1 MKYNVQLKV
10 YEGPLDLLYDMIS
23 KQKIDIKDIS
33 IIDIT
38 KQYINYITALEK
50 MDLEIASEF
59 ITMASKLLE
68 IKSRYLLYKQKD
80 NNEVE
85 DPRLELMEKLEEYK
99 KFKLASQDLKD
110 NITYV
115 DDLYYRKKEEI
126 IIDDSMNIDDI
137 SIDAIKNILPYIL
150 KVKSEDNKP
159 HKDEK
164 LDKIVRGRIVP
175 VEEKIAYI
183 REIISRDNEVSFIK
197 VIENVDKDEVIATF
211 LSVLEL
217 IKSREIVVYQDLF
230 FDMFAYAEPISIKEL
245 NDIINEELASKEI
258 EYMLNNLINEY
269 KENNRGIQII
279 KLQDKYQMCTNKDY
293 SSFIKKV
300 LEPKK
305 KKSLTQTTLETLTII
320 AYKQPIT
327 KVEIEDI
334 RGVKSDKAIQTL
346 LENNLIKEAGRLEK
360 IGKPIIYKT
369 TDEFLKLLNI
379 EKLEDLPPIEN
390 YENDNE

>member
-1 MKYNVQLKV
+1 MRR
-10 YEGPLDLLYDMIS
+10 E
-23 KQKIDIKDIS
+23 DIKH
-33 IIDIT
+33 IIE
-38 KQYINYITALEK
+38 A
-50 MDLEIASEF
+50 
-59 ITMASKLLE
+59 
-68 IKSRYLLYKQKD
+68 
-80 NNEVE
+80 V
-85 DPRLELMEKLEEYK
+85 
-99 KFKLASQDLKD
+99 
-110 NITYV
+110 
-115 DDLYYRKKEEI
+115 
-126 IIDDSMNIDDI
+126 
-137 SIDAIKNILPYIL
+137 
-150 KVKSEDNKP
+150 
-159 HKDEK
+159 
-164 LDKIVRGRIVP
+164 
-175 VEEKIAYI
+175 
-183 REIISRDNEVSFIK
+183 
-197 VIENVDKDEVIATF
+197 
-211 LSVLEL
+211 
-217 IKSREIVVYQDLF
+217 
-230 FDMFAYAEPISIKEL
+230 MFAYAEPISIKEL

-300 LEPKK
+300 LAPKK
-305 KKSLTQTTLETLTII
+305 KKSVTQTTLETLTRI

-390 YENDNE
+390 YENNNE

>member
-1 MKYNVQLKV
+1 MRR
-10 YEGPLDLLYDMIS
+10 E
-23 KQKIDIKDIS
+23 DIKH
-33 IIDIT
+33 IIE
-38 KQYINYITALEK
+38 A
-50 MDLEIASEF
+50 
-59 ITMASKLLE
+59 
-68 IKSRYLLYKQKD
+68 
-80 NNEVE
+80 V
-85 DPRLELMEKLEEYK
+85 
-99 KFKLASQDLKD
+99 
-110 NITYV
+110 
-115 DDLYYRKKEEI
+115 
-126 IIDDSMNIDDI
+126 
-137 SIDAIKNILPYIL
+137 
-150 KVKSEDNKP
+150 
-159 HKDEK
+159 
-164 LDKIVRGRIVP
+164 
-175 VEEKIAYI
+175 
-183 REIISRDNEVSFIK
+183 
-197 VIENVDKDEVIATF
+197 
-211 LSVLEL
+211 
-217 IKSREIVVYQDLF
+217 
-230 FDMFAYAEPISIKEL
+230 MFAYAEPISIKEL

-334 RGVKSDKAIQTL
+334 RGVKSDKSIQTL

-390 YENDNE
+390 YENDNKKKSVLSLAHFFYNGYIFINIKIFC

>member
-1 MKYNVQLKV
+1 MRR
-10 YEGPLDLLYDMIS
+10 E
-23 KQKIDIKDIS
+23 DIKH
-33 IIDIT
+33 IIE
-38 KQYINYITALEK
+38 A
-50 MDLEIASEF
+50 
-59 ITMASKLLE
+59 
-68 IKSRYLLYKQKD
+68 
-80 NNEVE
+80 V
-85 DPRLELMEKLEEYK
+85 
-99 KFKLASQDLKD
+99 
-110 NITYV
+110 
-115 DDLYYRKKEEI
+115 
-126 IIDDSMNIDDI
+126 
-137 SIDAIKNILPYIL
+137 
-150 KVKSEDNKP
+150 
-159 HKDEK
+159 
-164 LDKIVRGRIVP
+164 
-175 VEEKIAYI
+175 
-183 REIISRDNEVSFIK
+183 
-197 VIENVDKDEVIATF
+197 
-211 LSVLEL
+211 
-217 IKSREIVVYQDLF
+217 
-230 FDMFAYAEPISIKEL
+230 MFAYAEPISIKEL

-258 EYMLNNLINEY
+258 EYMLNNL
-269 KENNRGIQII
+269 I

>member
-1 MKYNVQLKV
+1 MRR
-10 YEGPLDLLYDMIS
+10 E
-23 KQKIDIKDIS
+23 DIKH
-33 IIDIT
+33 IIE
-38 KQYINYITALEK
+38 A
-50 MDLEIASEF
+50 
-59 ITMASKLLE
+59 
-68 IKSRYLLYKQKD
+68 
-80 NNEVE
+80 V
-85 DPRLELMEKLEEYK
+85 
-99 KFKLASQDLKD
+99 
-110 NITYV
+110 
-115 DDLYYRKKEEI
+115 
-126 IIDDSMNIDDI
+126 
-137 SIDAIKNILPYIL
+137 
-150 KVKSEDNKP
+150 
-159 HKDEK
+159 
-164 LDKIVRGRIVP
+164 
-175 VEEKIAYI
+175 
-183 REIISRDNEVSFIK
+183 
-197 VIENVDKDEVIATF
+197 
-211 LSVLEL
+211 
-217 IKSREIVVYQDLF
+217 
-230 FDMFAYAEPISIKEL
+230 MFAYAEPISIKEL

-269 KENNRGIQII
+269 KEYNRGIQI
-279 KLQDKYQMCTNKDY
+279 
-293 SSFIKKV
+293 IKKV

>member
-1 MKYNVQLKV
+1 MRR
-10 YEGPLDLLYDMIS
+10 E
-23 KQKIDIKDIS
+23 
-33 IIDIT
+33 
-38 KQYINYITALEK
+38 
-50 MDLEIASEF
+50 
-59 ITMASKLLE
+59 E
-68 IKSRYLLYKQKD
+68 IKH
-80 NNEVE
+80 
-85 DPRLELMEKLEEYK
+85 
-99 KFKLASQDLKD
+99 
-110 NITYV
+110 
-115 DDLYYRKKEEI
+115 I
-126 IIDDSMNIDDI
+126 IE
-137 SIDAIKNILPYIL
+137 A
-150 KVKSEDNKP
+150 V
-159 HKDEK
+159 
-164 LDKIVRGRIVP
+164 
-175 VEEKIAYI
+175 
-183 REIISRDNEVSFIK
+183 
-197 VIENVDKDEVIATF
+197 
-211 LSVLEL
+211 
-217 IKSREIVVYQDLF
+217 
-230 FDMFAYAEPISIKEL
+230 MFAYAEPISIKEL

-379 EKLEDLPPIEN
+379 EKLEDILFKYNFAEIKV
-390 YENDNE
+390 YETLTSNNLFETIISGSKLI